1 MYKEKDKLYNDTV
14 ASVYGDE
21 KAYIYLLV
29 KKNTVLGIHLTAEK
43 VRITVLDQYL
53 LIIYGGD
60 TYFELVRKTTLKV
73 RGN

>member
-29 KKNTVLGIHLTAEK
+29 KKNTVLRIHLTAEK
-43 VRITVLDQYL
+43 VGVTVLDQYL
-53 LIIYGGD
+53 LIIIGD
-60 TYFELVRKTTLKV
+60 KIYFYVFRKSCISQKI
-73 RGN
+73 